1 MDDTTQTPPPNQ
13 QRRGISL
20 PGGLDPRRA
29 IEPAAVDRMLRA
41 QAVARAQAQA
51 ASTVVISTIVS
62 LVTSAFGFVA
72 ALAWNSAIQ
81 QILQQH
87 LNPTLAKIGLGASEV
102 LVIYALVVTLLAI
115 IVVFVLNRIASRWVK
130 KSAEEAATAEH
141 TLFQP

>member
-1 MDDTTQTPPPNQ
+1 MDDSTQTPPPNQ
-13 QRRGISL
+13 QRRGISF
-20 PGGLDPRRA
+20 PGGLDPRKA

-81 QILQQH
+81 LILQKH
-87 LNPTLAKIGLGASEV
+87 LNPTLAKFGFGPSVV
-102 LVIYALVVTLLAI
+102 LVVYALVVTLLAI
-115 IVVFVLNRIASRWVK
+115 IVVLVLNRVASRWVK

-141 TLFQP
+141 SLLQS